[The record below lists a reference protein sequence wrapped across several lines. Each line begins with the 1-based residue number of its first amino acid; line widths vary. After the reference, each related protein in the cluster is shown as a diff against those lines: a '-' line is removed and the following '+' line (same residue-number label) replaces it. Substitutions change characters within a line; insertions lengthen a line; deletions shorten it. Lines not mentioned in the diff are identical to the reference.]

1 MKMTISKKLF
11 AGFLSVLLLL
21 VVIVSVG
28 YYQISSVDQ
37 SYTTLLNSEAKK
49 VMLVKELNIKV
60 KEQQSRIR
68 GYLIVNDETALQ
80 AFTEAHDSF
89 LSISKELEGMENDPK
104 ASELLKEL
112 VQLEN
117 DYQQLASQLIELKR
131 GNQVEE
137 YTNLVATQ
145 GREITNKF
153 DQKAQEYNDYEGTIL
168 SQVSSDTSSKV
179 EVIKNF
185 VLILGIIS
193 IIIGVLIAF
202 YMGRIISKPVVE
214 IAGVARKIADGDLTI
229 DEINVKNKDEIG
241 ELANSFNQM
250 AGNLRSILKQVGS
263 ASEQVAAS
271 SEELTASSEQTT
283 KATEQV
289 AFTMQQVATGVEKQV
304 QSVEET
310 SQTINEMTMGVQEIA
325 KKSQLVSNSAIQ
337 ATDNASDGGQVIK
350 NAVHKMSSIHQSVKG
365 LGTVVQELGEHSKE
379 IGNIISVISGIAD
392 QTNLLALNAA
402 IEAARA
408 GEHGKGFAVVADE
421 VRKLAEQSAQ
431 SAQQISQLI
440 SAIQEETNK
449 AVLSMDITTKEVE
462 EGIGV
467 INTAGNSFKHI
478 HGSIGGVTEQ
488 IQEITSAV
496 QQIAAGSEQ
505 MAHAMSSIEEIAVS
519 SASGTQEV
527 AAASEE
533 QLASMEEIASSANS
547 LSNMAEELQALISKF
562 KV

>member
-37 SYTTLLNSEAKK
+37 SYTNLINGEAKK
-49 VMLVKELNIKV
+49 VMLVKELNINV

-89 LSISKELEGMENDPK
+89 LSLSKELEGLVDNPK
-104 ASELLKEL
+104 ANELLKEL

-131 GNQVEE
+131 RNQVEE

-145 GREITNKF
+145 GREITNNF
-153 DQKAQEYNDYEGTIL
+153 DQKAREFSEFQEAVLNT
-168 SQVSSDTSSKV
+168 VNTDTSSKV
-179 EVIKNF
+179 KVIKNF

-193 IIIGVLIAF
+193 IMIGFFIAL

-229 DEINVKNKDEIG
+229 DEIKVKNKDEIG
-241 ELANSFNQM
+241 DLANSFNQM
-250 AGNLRSILKQVGS
+250 ASNLRIILKQVGA

-289 AFTMQQVATGVEKQV
+289 ASTMQQVASGVEKQV
-304 QSVEET
+304 QSVEEA
-310 SQTINEMTMGVQEIA
+310 SHTINEMTTGVQEIA
-325 KKSQLVSNSAIQ
+325 NKSQLVSNSAIQ
-337 ATDNASDGGQVIK
+337 ATNNASEGSHVIK

-431 SAQQISQLI
+431 SAQQISKLI
-440 SAIQEETNK
+440 SAIQDETNK
-449 AVLSMDITTKEVE
+449 AVISMNITTKEVE
-462 EGIGV
+462 EGIGA
-467 INTAGNSFKHI
+467 INTAGDSFEFI

-488 IQEITSAV
+488 VQEITSAV

-505 MAHAMSSIEEIAVS
+505 MAHAMRSIEEIAVS

-533 QLASMEEIASSANS
+533 QLASMEEIASSANA
-547 LSNMAEELQALISKF
+547 LSHMAEELQALISKF